1 MRPAES
7 LPNFRP
13 HIMMTD
19 TTEFLQALNPAQ
31 RQAAMHT
38 TGPAMIIAGAGSGK
52 TRVLTYR
59 LAYLLRQ
66 HLADPFEL
74 LALTFTNKAAKEMRE
89 RIGSIVGGQARS
101 IQMGTFHSLF
111 SRILRAE
118 AERLGYTAD
127 FTIYDAEDSQN
138 LIKALIKERKL
149 DDKRYKPRV
158 VQSIISNAK
167 NWLVNPARFEKEH
180 ATDEFQELVAQLY
193 KEYNERLF
201 KANAM
206 DFDDLLVNMVVMLDT
221 HPDLLHKYQHRFR
234 FILVDEYQDTNFAQ
248 YTILKKLAAVH
259 ENLTVVG
266 DDAQSIYSFRGANIQ
281 NILNFQKDYPDA
293 KVYKLEQ
300 NYRSTGT
307 IVQAANSIIANNKYQ
322 LQKNV
327 FTENPVGEPIRILT
341 AASEL
346 DEAQRVV
353 DSLREQK
360 MVHGYYNRHFAVL
373 YRTNAQS
380 RAIED
385 GLRRASIPYRVF
397 GGLSFYKRKEIKDVL
412 AYLRLG
418 LNPHDEEAFKRV
430 VNYPTRGIGDTTLE
444 RLLTVA
450 RSQGTSLWET
460 AQNAE
465 ALGLGRSAAALQLFV
480 TLVQSFQAM
489 APTEPAH
496 ETVTYVARH
505 SGILK
510 ELHKEN
516 TPESRSR
523 WENVQ
528 ELINA
533 AREYTENEAVTDKS
547 LKGFLAEIA
556 LYTDQDQK
564 EEENPDY
571 VTLMTIHAAK
581 GLEFKSV
588 FVVGL
593 EEDLFPSA
601 MSINSREDMEE
612 ERRLFYVAVTRAE
625 ERLAL
630 THARSRFRFGSLT
643 HPEPSR
649 FLDEVDEQYV
659 KRSQLPT
666 ERPDS
671 PAIPR
676 PEARGTGRIIPT
688 SRIEQIPP
696 RKQAEQAA
704 ATIPGDFKASDLE
717 KLAVGQ
723 AVVHNR
729 FGSGR
734 VVELDGEGSGR
745 RAIIHFKVG
754 GKKTLILKYAKLMIQ
769 D

>member
-1 MRPAES
+1 
-7 LPNFRP
+7 
-13 HIMMTD
+13 MMTD

>member
-1 MRPAES
+1 
-7 LPNFRP
+7 
-13 HIMMTD
+13 MMTD

-327 FTENPVGEPIRILT
+327 FTENPVGEPIWILT

>member
-1 MRPAES
+1 
-7 LPNFRP
+7 
-13 HIMMTD
+13 
-19 TTEFLQALNPAQ
+19 
-31 RQAAMHT
+31 
-38 TGPAMIIAGAGSGK
+38 
-52 TRVLTYR
+52 
-59 LAYLLRQ
+59 
-66 HLADPFEL
+66 
-74 LALTFTNKAAKEMRE
+74 
-89 RIGSIVGGQARS
+89 
-101 IQMGTFHSLF
+101 
-111 SRILRAE
+111 
-118 AERLGYTAD
+118 
-127 FTIYDAEDSQN
+127 
-138 LIKALIKERKL
+138 
-149 DDKRYKPRV
+149 
-158 VQSIISNAK
+158 
-167 NWLVNPARFEKEH
+167 
-180 ATDEFQELVAQLY
+180 
-193 KEYNERLF
+193 
-201 KANAM
+201 
-206 DFDDLLVNMVVMLDT
+206 
-221 HPDLLHKYQHRFR
+221 
-234 FILVDEYQDTNFAQ
+234 
-248 YTILKKLAAVH
+248 
-259 ENLTVVG
+259 
-266 DDAQSIYSFRGANIQ
+266 
-281 NILNFQKDYPDA
+281 
-293 KVYKLEQ
+293 
-300 NYRSTGT
+300 
-307 IVQAANSIIANNKYQ
+307 
-322 LQKNV
+322 
-327 FTENPVGEPIRILT
+327 
-341 AASEL
+341 
-346 DEAQRVV
+346 
-353 DSLREQK
+353 
-360 MVHGYYNRHFAVL
+360 
-373 YRTNAQS
+373 
-380 RAIED
+380 
-385 GLRRASIPYRVF
+385 VF

>member
-1 MRPAES
+1 
-7 LPNFRP
+7 
-13 HIMMTD
+13 MMTD

-118 AERLGYTAD
+118 AEHLGYTAD